1 MINRLLGSVTPW
13 LLAALIGLLVFQYQL
28 LQSADAERDTAVLQ
42 AEHAQERA
50 AILREHQQWQRQ
62 QIKTLNTAL
71 AERDQTLTTIANDIR
86 ASNAALEQLGEQ
98 NAEIR
103 TWLDPERK
111 LSSQRGLL
119 LLLAEYEALRRKA
132 NADRVAVVEIIG
144 NGDRGTPSDE
154 RTN

>member
-1 MINRLLGSVTPW
+1 MISRLLGGAMPW

-28 LQSADAERDTAVLQ
+28 LQTADAERETAVLQ
-42 AEHAQERA
+42 VEHAEQRA

-103 TWLDPERK
+103 TWLDRDVPSGIDSWVRD
-111 LSSQRGLL
+111 LQQSTIGDAVRLPRG
-119 LLLAEYEALRRKA
+119 AGSP
-132 NADRVAVVEIIG
+132 D
-144 NGDRGTPSDE
+144 
-154 RTN
+154 

>member
-1 MINRLLGSVTPW
+1 MISRLLGGAMPL

-28 LQSADAERDTAVLQ
+28 LQSADAKRETAVLQ

-103 TWLDPERK
+103 TWLDRDVPSGIDSWVRD
-111 LSSQRGLL
+111 LQQSTTG
-119 LLLAEYEALRRKA
+119 
-132 NADRVAVVEIIG
+132 DAVRLPNDTG
-144 NGDRGTPSDE
+144 SPD
-154 RTN
+154 

>member
-1 MINRLLGSVTPW
+1 MISRLLGSVTPW

-28 LQSADAERDTAVLQ
+28 LQTADAERAKAELQ
-42 AEHAQERA
+42 SEHAQERA

-71 AERDQTLTTIANDIR
+71 TERDHTLTTIANDIR

-103 TWLDPERK
+103 TWLDRDVPSGIDSWVRD
-111 LSSQRGLL
+111 LQQSTIV
-119 LLLAEYEALRRKA
+119 
-132 NADRVAVVEIIG
+132 DAVRLPNDTG
-144 NGDRGTPSDE
+144 SPD
-154 RTN
+154 

>member
-103 TWLDPERK
+103 TWLDRDVPSGIDSWVRD
-111 LSSQRGLL
+111 LQQSTIG
-119 LLLAEYEALRRKA
+119 
-132 NADRVAVVEIIG
+132 DAVRLPNDTG
-144 NGDRGTPSDE
+144 SPD
-154 RTN
+154 

>member
-1 MINRLLGSVTPW
+1 MISRLLGSVTPW

-62 QIKTLNTAL
+62 QIETLNTAL
-71 AERDQTLTTIANDIR
+71 AERDETLTTIANDIR

-103 TWLDPERK
+103 TWLDHDVPSGINSWVRD
-111 LSSQRGLL
+111 LQQSTSG
-119 LLLAEYEALRRKA
+119 
-132 NADRVAVVEIIG
+132 DAVRLPNDTG
-144 NGDRGTPSDE
+144 SPD
-154 RTN
+154 